1 MLRQLRLGTGLVAL
15 VVLASCETAPLT
27 APDGSAIFLQANPT
41 FVISN
46 GGVSVV
52 TALVNEPAG
61 TFVPDG
67 TELFFFTNLGRID
80 PVGKTVRGVAHV
92 NFVSDSRSGKATI
105 TAISGQAP
113 GGTNPSVEISIGN
126 ALPSLV
132 LVTADPQRITTPR
145 NSRITATVF
154 DASGNPV
161 QNVPVAFSFQ
171 AQDPLVVPLVEE
183 TLDSGGALVYTSSNG
198 QVTDTLRTQ
207 APIGL
212 GQKTVSVTA
221 TTATGVAGSVT
232 VFVD

>member
-1 MLRQLRLGTGLVAL
+1 MLRPLRLGTGLVAL

-46 GGVSVV
+46 GGISVV
-52 TALVNEPAG
+52 TAVVNEPAG

-80 PVGKTVRGVAHV
+80 PVGKTVRGVARV

-105 TAISGQAP
+105 TAISGQKP
-113 GGTNPSVEISIGN
+113 GATNPSVEIAIGN

-132 LVTADPQRITTPR
+132 LVTADPQRITSPR

-154 DASGNPV
+154 DAFGNPV

-171 AQDPLVVPLVEE
+171 VQDPKVVPLVEE
-183 TLDSGGALVYTSSNG
+183 TLDSGGTLLYTNANG
-198 QVTDTLRTQ
+198 QVSDVLRTQ

-221 TTATGVAGSVT
+221 TTATGVTGSVT